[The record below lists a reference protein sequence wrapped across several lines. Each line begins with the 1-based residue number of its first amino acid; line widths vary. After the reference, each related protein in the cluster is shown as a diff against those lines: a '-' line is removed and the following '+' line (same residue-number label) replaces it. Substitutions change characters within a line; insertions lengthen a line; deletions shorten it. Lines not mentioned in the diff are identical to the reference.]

1 LLNADCAALI
11 FSGFGGAIF
20 HFKPSIFQKARLE
33 RAQTRRKTGANSRKR
48 AQIKIRYHLRFQIGP
63 FFNSEHEGF
72 WLTYF
77 DVTNVW

>member
-48 AQIKIRYHLRFQIGP
+48 AQIKKGTTCVFKSALFQ
-63 FFNSEHEGF
+63 F
-72 WLTYF
+72 
-77 DVTNVW
+77 